1 MECRVRVWGI
11 RGDARGDT
19 PCRVSERESESGDGR
34 AAGGRGRGIQ
44 KAYWRCVC
52 ASFSDPPPS
61 SLLSSP
67 FPRLHPP
74 NPPYLH
80 PSIHP
85 PIDPIP
91 HPHNPPYLHPFTYS
105 SCRYLLHGSMHMER
119 AINHNLLHLAR
130 RFYFMF
136 LEGFPTDWQQ
146 LLGEVRFTI
155 KSD

>member
-1 MECRVRVWGI
+1 MACRVRVWGI

-52 ASFSDPPPS
+52 ASFSDPPLVPP
-61 SLLSSP
+61 LLS
-67 FPRLHPP
+67 FPTPP
-74 NPPYLH
+74 STQSSIPPS
-80 PSIHP
+80 SIHP